1 VSVGIESSGQKIND
15 GALVPV
21 QDGFDYAIK
30 IPKSCDTGCSYNLKF
45 SGELHAKI
53 ITGRIE
59 VPRLGGK
66 FPVKLLKS
74 VEDLNQ
80 SANGRFKALAYSQ
93 HLGTWVWTSVAGSNK
108 KSVEDSALAGC
119 RQMASKEG
127 LSEPCRIYGGG

>member
-1 VSVGIESSGQKIND
+1 MN
-15 GALVPV
+15 
-21 QDGFDYAIK
+21 
-30 IPKSCDTGCSYNLKF
+30 
-45 SGELHAKI
+45 
-53 ITGRIE
+53 
-59 VPRLGGK
+59 
-66 FPVKLLKS
+66 LLKS